1 MTAAVSLARE
11 ATVVA
16 AGIPSPSQG
25 TWYLGP
31 LPIRAYAIA
40 ILAGIAVA
48 AWISVRRYRARG
60 GPEGA
65 ILDAI
70 FLAVPLG
77 IIGAR
82 IYHVFSSPD
91 AYFGPDGN
99 PWNAFAIWNGGL
111 GIWGAIPAGAIGVWI
126 ALRRAGLRLST
137 VVDSMAPAVLIAQ
150 AIGRLGNYF
159 NQELFGAPTTLP
171 WGLQIDPSVLAA
183 QGMDYPAGTLFH
195 PTFLYELVWNLA
207 MAAVLVWADRKFRLG
222 HGRVFWLYVV
232 VYTLGRVW
240 IEMLRID
247 EAEMVLGLR
256 LNVWTSI
263 LVGLV
268 AVVIF
273 IVLSRR
279 HPEREPSPWLPGHE
293 PDAGD
298 TEDDTDDGVDTDTDT
313 DTDSGDADGDSG
325 HDSVNVADTADTAGP
340 DVEQQHADGAA
351 GTDGSDGGT
360 EPDLSGSAAPSSSAS
375 GSPDETVAS
384 DEGRNDA
391 PR

>member
-1 MTAAVSLARE
+1 MSTGVATAVAGVARD
-11 ATVVA
+11 ATVAA
-16 AGIPSPSQG
+16 AGIPSPAQG

-31 LPIRAYAIA
+31 LPIRAYALA
-40 ILAGIAVA
+40 ILAGIFVA

-82 IYHVFSSPD
+82 IYHVFSSPA

-111 GIWGAIPAGAIGVWI
+111 GIWGAIPAGALGAWI
-126 ALRRAGLRLST
+126 ALRRNGLRLST
-137 VVDSMAPAVLIAQ
+137 VADAMAPGILVAQ

-171 WGLQIDPSVLAA
+171 WGLQIDASTLAA

-195 PTFLYELVWNLA
+195 PTFGYELVWNLV
-207 MAAVLVWADRKFRLG
+207 MAALLVWVDRKFRLG
-222 HGRVFWLYVV
+222 HGRVFWLYVF

-263 LVGLV
+263 LVGVV
-268 AVVIF
+268 ALVIF
-273 IVLSRR
+273 VVLSRR
-279 HPEREPSPWLPGHE
+279 YPERESSPWLPGRE
-293 PDAGD
+293 PADESGADAGD
-298 TEDDTDDGVDTDTDT
+298 DDDVPAENTGAAAESAAEHGGATAGSDDA
-313 DTDSGDADGDSG
+313 GDAPPPS
-325 HDSVNVADTADTAGP
+325 AI
-340 DVEQQHADGAA
+340 
-351 GTDGSDGGT
+351 GSPGET
-360 EPDLSGSAAPSSSAS
+360 
-375 GSPDETVAS
+375 GSPDVGK
-384 DEGRNDA
+384 DDG